1 MTNQRISWSDIIF
14 WLALI
19 VLIIWIVLKVLGY
32 INTPA
37 VVDAIPYISGI
48 FIAGT
53 VWQQFRNMQN
63 DLHSI
68 KGATGRL
75 LRVEHEHNLFMQ
87 GRLEHRKN

>member
-19 VLIIWIVLKVLGY
+19 VLIIWIILKVFGY
-32 INTPA
+32 INTPTI
-37 VVDAIPYISGI
+37 VEVIPYISGI
-48 FIAGT
+48 FIAGAI
-53 VWQQFRNMQN
+53 WQQFRNMQG

-75 LRVEHEHNLFMQ
+75 LRVEHNLFMQ
-87 GRLEHRKN
+87 GRLEHRKS